1 MEYKIEITST
11 RRDAE
16 TILNS
21 KTNNGWDLKSFT
33 PTNNGKEFVMLFTK
47 SNK

>member
-1 MEYKIEITST
+1 MEYKIEIAST

-21 KTNNGWDLKSFT
+21 KVKSGWTLKSFT
-33 PTNNGKEFVMLFTK
+33 PTNNGKEFVMLFEK
-47 SNK
+47 LD